1 MQSSTSATFRAIVML
16 ACAVG
21 IPALAVSGTS
31 WSEIL
36 KKFQD
41 FHWPAILNL
50 ASASSPTDSHDAPP
64 CSVGDAASPS
74 RTSENGNDQ
83 ATSADLQTPAT
94 TTDRDVSA
102 SNPLGFGEIQDRL
115 RKLGATYYLLES
127 WGNQQQF
134 YRFSCKVAVGGNAD
148 YTHYFEAV
156 GANPHQAMIQV
167 LQQIEAWRGK

>member
-1 MQSSTSATFRAIVML
+1 ML

-41 FHWPAILNL
+41 FRWPAILNL
-50 ASASSPTDSHDAPP
+50 ASASSPTDSNDAPP

-74 RTSENGNDQ
+74 QTSENGSDQ
-83 ATSADLQTPAT
+83 ATSADPRTPNA
-94 TTDRDVSA
+94 TTDRDVPA
-102 SNPLGFGEIQDRL
+102 SDSLGFAEIQDRL
-115 RKLGATYYLLES
+115 RKRGATYYLLES
-127 WGNQQQF
+127 WGNQQQY

-148 YTHYFEAV
+148 YTHYFEA
-156 GANPHQAMIQV
+156 ACDNPRQAMIQV
-167 LQQIEAWRGK
+167 LQQIESWRGK